1 MGDPLTAA
9 VDLSAVAVV
18 VATAGADEVSSATLC
33 HTPFGEV
40 TDRRSVATPVGAAA
54 TSARRRTGTSTI
66 GAERPRGLGNTA
78 CDAAEATRAGDTGRV
93 AGVLCATRPLLFDDA
108 ASSLDTAAWPSDI
121 AALPNGETSLLSR
134 DAALLCAE
142 AAITRRLTTARMATG
157 NDRLGLATPINDW
170 S

>member
-1 MGDPLTAA
+1 VGDPLTAT
-9 VDLSAVAVV
+9 VDLRAVAVV
-18 VATAGADEVSSATLC
+18 VAPTGADEVSPATLC
-33 HTPFGEV
+33 RSPFDELI
-40 TDRRSVATPVGAAA
+40 DRRRVATPVGAAA
-54 TSARRRTGTSTI
+54 TSARRRTGSSII

-108 ASSLDTAAWPSDI
+108 ASSPDTAAWPSDI
-121 AALPNGETSLLSR
+121 AALPAGDTSLLSR
-134 DAALLCAE
+134 DAALLCVE

-157 NDRLGLATPINDW
+157 NERLGLATPTDDW